1 MNLYRDDDRFIPTPI
16 GLTHL
21 DEMCQSPACPCDEAR
36 ATRRCFVCSTRLCEH
51 PNCSQ
56 ILVRASGNVALCAG
70 DGLCRTAY
78 DMRERVA
85 KGEVSRG

>member
-1 MNLYRDDDRFIPTPI
+1 MNLYPDDRFLPTVK

-21 DEMCQSPACPCDEAR
+21 DELCQSPACACDETR
-36 ATRRCFVCSTRLCEH
+36 ATRRCFVCGASLCQH

-56 ILVRASGNVALCAG
+56 VLVRPSGNVALCAG
-70 DGLCRTAY
+70 YGLCRTAY

-85 KGEVSRG
+85 KGEVQRG